1 MIDTKR
7 LLAKHGIRCTKQ
19 RQEIYDALM
28 ACKSH
33 PTAEQLHH
41 LVNSDTPGTS
51 LATIYNTLDTL
62 TKAGLCRRIPTPEGG
77 ARFDADMSDH
87 LHVVTSDGRLIDVP
101 EDLGRRVAQSLPRDV
116 IARIGDELGV
126 DLGRVSIHLHAE

>member
-1 MIDTKR
+1 MIDTKQM
-7 LLAKHGIRCTKQ
+7 LAKHGIRCTKQ
-19 RQEIYDALM
+19 RQEIYDALA
-28 ACKSH
+28 ACKTH
-33 PTAEQLHH
+33 PTAEQLHQ
-41 LVNSDTPGTS
+41 LVNDTTPGTS

-62 TKAGLCRRIPTPEGG
+62 TKSGLCRRIPTPGGG

-101 EDLGRRVAQSLPRDV
+101 DDLGRRVAQSLPRDV
-116 IARIGDELGV
+116 IRRIGDELGI

>member
-1 MIDTKR
+1 MIDTRKM
-7 LLAKHGIRCTKQ
+7 LAKHGIRCTKQ
-19 RQEIYDALM
+19 RQEIYDALA
-28 ACKSH
+28 ACKTH
-33 PTAEQLHH
+33 PTAEQLHQ
-41 LVNSDTPGTS
+41 LVNDTTPGTS

-62 TKAGLCRRIPTPEGG
+62 TKSGLCRRIPTPEGG

-101 EDLGRRVAQSLPRDV
+101 DELGDRLVRSLPRDV
-116 IARIGDELGV
+116 IDRIGRELGV